1 MWRWIFFLAFLCF
14 VVLGVVW
21 FVQNPGDVTLEWQG
35 WRLDTSVGVMMAAVL
50 LFAALTAGL
59 YRFWRFLRA
68 VPGEITTAMKERRQR
83 KGYTALSSGMVAVAA
98 GDAPEARRQARRAEA
113 LLSDSAPLTRL
124 LSAQSAQL
132 DGDEKAAE
140 KFFTDM
146 LDDPETK
153 FLGLRGLLTQAVK
166 AGNKS
171 RALELAEA
179 AHRMQPGSE
188 WVAAT
193 LFELQSGSGAWLSA
207 ADTND
212 DMAKKRL
219 LEKPEAERRR
229 AVIAFELSK
238 ESEDAGDSA
247 KALKQLKSAADMAPD
262 LIPAVV
268 ALVRRYTADGQHR
281 KATSVAEKTWA
292 KTPHPD
298 LLEPYWDARKA
309 PDGIARVKASEKLAA
324 VNSDH
329 PESHVALARAAL
341 GAELWG
347 EARKHL
353 QEAGAGDG
361 LEPQARI
368 CRMMAELEE
377 RENGDLTKAR
387 EWLVRAGSAPGDE
400 KWVCGECGNAVAV
413 WTSHCGNCNAF
424 DSYTWRTPPHISGLP
439 KPSFAESGSALEGDD
454 RAAITGPKDPDASDV
469 AAVAADVTPASV
481 HARAATTKT

>member
-1 MWRWIFFLAFLCF
+1 MWRWIFFLAFLCV

-35 WRLDTSVGVMMAAVL
+35 WRLDTSVGVMAAAVL
-50 LFAALTAGL
+50 LFAAFTAAL

-68 VPGEITTAMKERRQR
+68 VPGEISTAMKERRQR

-113 LLSDSAPLTRL
+113 LLSGSAPLTRL

-166 AGNKS
+166 AGNKT

-207 ADTND
+207 YDTND
-212 DMAKKRL
+212 DMARKRL
-219 LEKPEAERRR
+219 LDKPEAERRR
-229 AVIAFELSK
+229 AVIAYELAK
-238 ESEDAGDSA
+238 EAEEAGDSA
-247 KALKQLKSAADMAPD
+247 KALKQFKSATDLAPD

-268 ALVRRYTADGQHR
+268 ALVRRYVADGQHR
-281 KATSVAEKTWA
+281 KATGLVEKTWA

-298 LLEPYWDARKA
+298 LLEPYWEARKA

-324 VNSDH
+324 ANADH

-353 QEAGAGDG
+353 QKAGAGEG
-361 LEPQARI
+361 VEPQARI

-400 KWVCGECGNAVAV
+400 KWVCGECGNAVAI
-413 WTSHCGNCNAF
+413 WTAHCGNCSAF

-439 KPSFAESGSALEGDD
+439 KPQSALSEAALESED
-454 RAAITGPKDPDASDV
+454 RAAITGPKDPEPTDA
-469 AAVAADVTPASV
+469 AAVATGVTPASA

>member
-1 MWRWIFFLAFLCF
+1 MWRWIFFLTGLCL
-14 VVLGVVW
+14 VVVGVVW
-21 FVQNPGDVTLEWQG
+21 FVQNPGDVSLQWQG

-50 LFAALTAGL
+50 LFAALTAAI

-68 VPGEITTAMKERRQR
+68 VPGEIGSAMKERRKR

-98 GDAPEARRQARRAEA
+98 GDASEARRHARRAEA
-113 LLSDSAPLTRL
+113 LLSESAPLTRL

-140 KFFTDM
+140 RFFTEM

-166 AGNKS
+166 AGNKG
-171 RALELAEA
+171 RALELAQSA
-179 AHRMQPGSE
+179 YRLQPKSE

-193 LFELQSGSGAWLSA
+193 LFDLQSGSGSWLNA

-212 DMAKKRL
+212 DMARKRL
-219 LEKPEAERRR
+219 LARPEADRRR
-229 AVIAFELSK
+229 AVIAFELAR
-238 ESEDAGDSA
+238 EAEASA
-247 KALKQLKSAADMAPD
+247 NGAQAMKQLKSACDLAPD
-262 LIPAVV
+262 LIPACV
-268 ALVRRYTADGQHR
+268 ALMRRYVADGQHR
-281 KATSVAEKTWA
+281 KAVALGEKIWA

-298 LLEPYWDARKA
+298 LLDPYWEARKA
-309 PDGIARVKASEKLAA
+309 PDGLVRVKASEKLASI
-324 VNSDH
+324 NPDH
-329 PESHVALARAAL
+329 AESHIALARAAL

-353 QEAGAGDG
+353 QVAGAGGG

-387 EWLVRAGSAPGDE
+387 EWLVRSGSAPEDE
-400 KWVCGECGNAVAV
+400 KWVCSECGNAVEV
-413 WTSHCGNCNAF
+413 WTAHCGNCNAF
-424 DSYTWRTPPHISGLP
+424 DSYAWRKPTHISGLP
-439 KPSFAESGSALEGDD
+439 KPVTGAAGPAAMHVHPTSGTAL
-454 RAAITGPKDPDASDV
+454 APSDP
-469 AAVAADVTPASV
+469 AAVVTS
-481 HARAATTKT
+481 KT

>member
-1 MWRWIFFLAFLCF
+1 MWRWLFFLVFLC
-14 VVLGVVW
+14 VVTVGVVW
-21 FVQNPGDVTLEWQG
+21 LVQNPGDVILEWQG

-50 LFAALTAGL
+50 IFAVLTAAL
-59 YRFWRFLRA
+59 YRFWRFLRG
-68 VPGEITTAMKERRQR
+68 VPGGISSAMKDRRER

-113 LLSDSAPLTRL
+113 LLSGSAPLTRL

-132 DGDEKAAE
+132 DGDERAAE
-140 KFFTDM
+140 KFFTEM

-153 FLGLRGLLTQAVK
+153 FLGLRGLLAQAVK
-166 AGNKS
+166 AGNKD
-171 RALELAEA
+171 RALELARA
-179 AHRMQPGSE
+179 AYRMQPKSE

-193 LFELQSGSGAWLSA
+193 LFDLQSGGGAWLNA
-207 ADTND
+207 AETND
-212 DMAKKRL
+212 DMARQRL
-219 LEKPEAERRR
+219 LDKPEAERRR
-229 AVIAFELSK
+229 AVIAFEMAK
-238 ESEDAGDSA
+238 EAEEAGDHA
-247 KALKQLKSAADMAPD
+247 KALKQLKSATDLAPD

-268 ALVRRYTADGQHR
+268 QLVRRYVADGQLR
-281 KATSVAEKTWA
+281 KATGLAEKTWA

-298 LLEPYWDARKA
+298 LLEPYWEARKA

-324 VNSDH
+324 ANADH
-329 PESHVALARAAL
+329 PEGHIALARAAL

-353 QEAGAGDG
+353 KHAGAGEG

-387 EWLVRAGSAPGDE
+387 EWLVRAGSAPEDE

-413 WTSHCGNCNAF
+413 WTAHCGNCNTF
-424 DSYTWRTPPHISGLP
+424 DSYGWRTPPHISGLP
-439 KPSFAESGSALEGDD
+439 KPAEEPDVPAALDGEEH
-454 RAAITGPKDPDASDV
+454 AAITGP
-469 AAVAADVTPASV
+469 ADIDPASSV
-481 HARAATTKT
+481 PANATSSSAPANAATAKT